1 MFWPLIQW
9 EMSRLSRALDEI
21 DAKIGKRR
29 PTRMMTRQKHP
40 DAQVEAFMVA
50 VEREG
55 NAYVLDA
62 DNDEFIIDGVVNVR
76 AALDAALAVERDGS
90 ATGTSGSDQL

>member
-9 EMSRLSRALDEI
+9 EASRFSRALNEI
-21 DAKIGKRR
+21 DAKIGRRR

-55 NAYVLDA
+55 HAYVQDA
-62 DNDEFIIDGVVNVR
+62 DNGEFIIDGVVNVR
-76 AALDAALAVERDGS
+76 AALDAAMSVERDGS
-90 ATGTSGSDQL
+90 ATASSGDQP